1 LKETIALERR
11 MAVKV
16 VVKADSRYLQ
26 ERSGA
31 FRPIENLSIT
41 ASTPAYP
48 AVLHSTRRTMI
59 LADDHTHAVIPLDK
73 EMLVSRNDEMSVI
86 LIAYAEPTAATWK
99 ALELHM
105 ESEKSTAEAAREAKG
120 KALLERKKVKA
131 AEVQ

>member
-1 LKETIALERR
+1 

-16 VVKADSRYLQ
+16 VTKSDSRYLQ

-48 AVLHSTRRTMI
+48 AVLHRTKRTMI

-73 EMLVSRNDEMSVI
+73 DMLVSRNDDMSVV
-86 LIAYAEPTAATWK
+86 LIAYVEPTEATWK
-99 ALELHM
+99 ALEQHM
-105 ESEKSTAEAAREAKG
+105 ANERVTADAAREAKG
-120 KALLERKKVKA
+120 KALLERKKIKA